1 MNSLHDNGST
11 GNAMTIP
18 FSPPDI
24 GEEEIA
30 EVADT
35 LRSGWITTG
44 PKTKKFEKEIAAW
57 IGVGETAHGTP
68 RCVALNSQTA
78 CAEMAL
84 RMLGIGQGDEVI
96 VPAYTYTATASVVR
110 HVGATL
116 KIVDV
121 QKNSLEMDYDA
132 VARAI
137 TEKTKAIIPVDLGG
151 VPCDYDAIFSVVSA
165 AKDRFRPASP
175 VQEALGRIAVTAD
188 TAHAFGA
195 EWHGR
200 MIGNV
205 ADFSSFSFHAVK
217 NFTTGE
223 GGCLT
228 WKPIS
233 GVDSNEIYHTLQLLS
248 LHGQSKDAF
257 NKNRPGMWEYDVVAP
272 WYKCNM
278 TDIMA
283 SIGLAQ
289 LRRYSAMLARRR
301 EIIARYD
308 AAFRPLGVR
317 TLPHYSADYS
327 SSGHLYITRVFDSEG
342 RPVTDETRREII
354 TKLAEAGVSANVH
367 YKPLPMLTAYRDL
380 GFDVKDYPN
389 AYAHYE
395 NEITLPLHTRLT
407 DEMVDYVIEQY
418 ARILRETVG

>member
-44 PKTKKFEKEIAAW
+44 PKTKKFEKEIASW

-233 GVDSNEIYHTLQLLS
+233 GVDSDEIYHTLQLLS

-301 EIIARYD
+301 EIITRYD

>member
-233 GVDSNEIYHTLQLLS
+233 GVDSDEIYHTLQLLS

>member
-44 PKTKKFEKEIAAW
+44 PKTKKFEKEIASW

-165 AKDRFRPASP
+165 AKDRFRPSSP

-233 GVDSNEIYHTLQLLS
+233 GVDSDEIYHTLQLLS

-301 EIIARYD
+301 EIITRYD